1 MTVEYEQHEVASLL
15 VASDQTQD
23 LAGGFMAVRRL
34 HLTNRRADGTQS
46 APYVCD
52 FVVRPKGIDA
62 VVVVLWHRDRGGRV
76 HVLLRQGLRPAL
88 AHGRRDANLP
98 IADTREYLFFT
109 EVVAGIIEHDD
120 VGELG
125 VRRRAAAES
134 LEEAGYTVAPD
145 AIEFL
150 GAGTFPSPGSMPE
163 KYWLVSAEVVDR
175 TAQVSLSGD
184 GSPMEEGATTRWAPL
199 EETIQACVAG
209 TIEDAKSEL
218 ALRRLR
224 DALG

>member
-1 MTVEYEQHEVASLL
+1 MEYEQHEVAGL
-15 VASDQTQD
+15 AIDSDETQD
-23 LAGGFMAVRRL
+23 IKGGFMAVRRL
-34 HLTNRRADGTQS
+34 HLANRRADGTLS

-62 VVVVLWHRDRGGRV
+62 VVVALWHRDRGGRV
-76 HVLLRQGLRPAL
+76 HVLLRDGLRPAL
-88 AHGRRDANLP
+88 AQGRRGARLP
-98 IADTREYLFFT
+98 IADAAAYLFFT

-120 VGELG
+120 VGEQG
-125 VRRRAAAES
+125 VRQRAAAET
-134 LEEAGYTVAPD
+134 LEEAGYVVEPD
-145 AIEFL
+145 AIAFL

-163 KYWLVSAEVVDR
+163 KYWMLSAEIVDR
-175 TAQVSLSGD
+175 DAQAPLSGD

-224 DALG
+224 DALA